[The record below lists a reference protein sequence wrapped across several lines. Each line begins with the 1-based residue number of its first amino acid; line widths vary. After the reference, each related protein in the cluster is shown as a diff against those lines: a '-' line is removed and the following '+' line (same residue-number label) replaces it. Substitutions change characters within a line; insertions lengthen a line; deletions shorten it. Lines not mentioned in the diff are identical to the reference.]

1 MDRVSHLIIMV
12 LLSAL
17 LLVFGTSGYML
28 IEGWSLIDALYMTV
42 ITLATVGFGEVHPTS
57 EAGRIFTIVLI
68 ILGVGFCLYVVG
80 YILQF
85 LVEGRIRIILG
96 RRKLDQQISQ
106 LKNHY
111 IVCGYGRMGR
121 GLCRYLAQKL
131 LNFVV
136 IEQNPDRIAAMD
148 EDGIL
153 YVLGDSTGEA
163 NLTKAGIVR
172 ASTLMAVLGSD
183 AANVFLVLT
192 ARRRNPELFI
202 VARANE
208 SETKDTLYAAGAN
221 VVVSPYEIGARRMAH
236 AILRPT
242 VIHFL
247 ELAFADESADIQIEE
262 IWVNNRSNLVDLT
275 LQESGIRQDLNLI
288 VIAMKKDDG
297 SILFNPL
304 AGSRIEA
311 GDTLVVVGEAQN
323 LIKLE
328 KVLNPSF

>member
-1 MDRVSHLIIMV
+1 MV

-17 LLVFGTSGYML
+17 LLVFGTAGYML

-80 YILQF
+80 SILQF

-96 RRKLDQQISQ
+96 RRKLDKQINQ

-136 IEQNPDRIAAMD
+136 IEQNPDRIAALD

-153 YVLGDSTGEA
+153 YVMGDSTGEA

-262 IWVNNRSNLVDLT
+262 IGVNNRSNLVDLN

-288 VIAMKKDDG
+288 IIAMKKADG
-297 SILFNPL
+297 TILFNPS
-304 AGSRIEA
+304 ARSRIEA
-311 GDTLVVVGEAQN
+311 GDTVVVVGEAQN

-328 KVLNPSF
+328 KILNP

>member
-17 LLVFGTSGYML
+17 LLVSGTAGYML

-96 RRKLDQQISQ
+96 RRKLDKQISQ

-153 YVLGDSTGEA
+153 YVLGDSTGET

-288 VIAMKKDDG
+288 VIAMKKTDG

-311 GDTLVVVGEAQN
+311 GDTLIVVGEAKN

>member
-1 MDRVSHLIIMV
+1 LDRVSHLIIMV